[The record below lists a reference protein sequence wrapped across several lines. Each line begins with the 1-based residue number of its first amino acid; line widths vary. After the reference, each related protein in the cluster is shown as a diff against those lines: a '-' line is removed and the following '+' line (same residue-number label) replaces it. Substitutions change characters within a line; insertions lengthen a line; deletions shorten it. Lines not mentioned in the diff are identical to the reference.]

1 MTTRGIDCEL
11 HLQTTGARAAWPAS
25 GIPANLDEIDIVQ
38 DVRLS
43 DERDEVELKLRKHG
57 GFAVSEFTTR
67 KISLEIDILYDPDD
81 PNFIILL
88 AAYQGNNPVAIAV
101 CDQDPAVEG
110 AQGIWADWKIG
121 SFSQPQEAAGVVMC
135 SLTLKFAHT
144 DVSPEDFVTVAES

>member
-11 HLQTTGARAAWPAS
+11 HLQTTGARAAWPAT
-25 GIPANLDEIDIVQ
+25 GIPASLSEIDIVQ

-67 KISLEIDILYDPDD
+67 KVALEVDILYDPDD
-81 PNFIILL
+81 TYFPILL
-88 AAYQGNNPVAIAV
+88 AAYQTNSAVAIAV
-101 CDQDPAVEG
+101 CDRNPALEG

-144 DVSPEDFVTVAES
+144 AVSPEDFVTIAES